1 MSSKDYRPWYEK
13 VADYDSLHEREEF
26 LKGVAGVRFA
36 SQKQVAGTLL
46 VAGVLASYLGHRL
59 TKSTNRDKS
68 K

>member
-1 MSSKDYRPWYEK
+1 MSAKDYKPWYEK
-13 VADYDSLHEREEF
+13 VADYDSLQEREEF

-36 SQKQVAGTLL
+36 SQRTVQGTLL

-59 TKSTNRDKS
+59 TKSANRDKS

>member
-1 MSSKDYRPWYEK
+1 MSAKDYRPWYEK

-36 SQKQVAGTLL
+36 SQRAVGGTLV
-46 VAGVLASYLGHRL
+46 VAGVLASYLGHRIK
-59 TKSTNRDKS
+59 KSANEGKS